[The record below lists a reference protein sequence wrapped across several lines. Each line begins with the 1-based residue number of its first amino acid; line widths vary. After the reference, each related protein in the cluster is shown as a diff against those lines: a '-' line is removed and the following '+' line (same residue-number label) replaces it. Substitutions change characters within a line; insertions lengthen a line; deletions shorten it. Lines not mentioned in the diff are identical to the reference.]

1 MELAGYREWDGRRRS
16 PWRSCWA
23 IVRVGLGMIL
33 RRWVF
38 WGLIGLGLLFF
49 LFTFAI
55 IYLKATIN
63 VRNPGVAQFLDQVQ
77 VTGTGQ
83 AYRDFMQAQASI
95 TALLLAF
102 AASTLIGSD
111 YRHGGMVYYLSRRIE
126 RRHYIAAKLTTVS
139 AIVTIIT
146 TIPAL
151 LLFLEYGV
159 LTNSLDYFWDNP
171 RILGGILGYG
181 TVLAIVQSL
190 VLFAIAAWVP
200 RTVPLVMSWLGIYV
214 LLRALAAA
222 LEEINDNK
230 RWRLLGL
237 WENMNRVGDWCF
249 GDASD
254 GAVPTV
260 GHSAAVL
267 GAVCAVS
274 LVLIMLR
281 VRAVEVVR

>member
-1 MELAGYREWDGRRRS
+1 
-16 PWRSCWA
+16 
-23 IVRVGLGMIL
+23 
-33 RRWVF
+33 
-38 WGLIGLGLLFF
+38 
-49 LFTFAI
+49 
-55 IYLKATIN
+55 
-63 VRNPGVAQFLDQVQ
+63 
-77 VTGTGQ
+77 
-83 AYRDFMQAQASI
+83 
-95 TALLLAF
+95 LLAF

-126 RRHYIAAKLTTVS
+126 RRHYIAAKLMTVS

-159 LTNSLDYFWDNP
+159 LTSSLDYFRDNP

-181 TVLAIVQSL
+181 AVLAIVQSL

-222 LEEINDNK
+222 LEEINENK

-254 GAVPTV
+254 GAAPTV
-260 GHSAAVL
+260 SQSAAVL